1 MNPRSW
7 AAVWTYLATL
17 GLLIALDWFSWRR
30 RSVPAARPLFI
41 ACLFATLWQFGVLA
55 ELLAVDASTKIAWV
69 KLQAVCQLPSVTATT
84 CFVLEYVFPGR
95 WLTRRRV
102 MLMSVPPLLV
112 LALVLTNDFHQWF
125 WRGFLVGASVQPVR
139 GWANWTFLGYGM
151 GLVLVDL
158 VVFAWLFIRSPRHR
172 WPVAL
177 IALGQV
183 LGRALYGLDM
193 AAGATWQQPE
203 PLNLTLVVSAG
214 TYAIALFGLRIF
226 DPLPAARRIAIE
238 QMQEGMVV
246 FDTDWRVLS
255 VNPAAETM
263 FAIPAARARQQTWW
277 ELLPACPDPGRC
289 LEPGGDPVEIH
300 LAERH
305 GGEVEGGTDG
315 RRYALALSALRDHR
329 DLLAGYLLLMHDVT
343 EQRRA
348 EAHRLEQQWAQ
359 ATMQERELLAQ
370 ELHDGVAQNLGFL
383 NLQAQA
389 ANLLLRSGQEE
400 AAQRSLDR
408 LTEIALEIQGD
419 TRDLI
424 GDLLTVSLPSEGPC
438 GAVRQAVARFEAQTG
453 LRVSLML
460 AEDVDG
466 LCQSSAL
473 SPAAGVQLLRIFQE
487 ALANIRKHA
496 GKPSQ
501 IGVELAADD
510 GELRM
515 TVTDNG
521 TGFDPAE
528 AGAGGRH
535 FGLQVMAQRAERI
548 GGQLTV
554 NSGHGQGT
562 RVQVRVR
569 KNVIT

>member
-7 AAVWTYLATL
+7 AAVWTYLVTL
-17 GLLIALDWFSWRR
+17 GLLVALDWFSWRR
-30 RSVPAARPLFI
+30 RSVPAARPLSI
-41 ACLFATLWQFGVLA
+41 ACLFATLWQFGALA
-55 ELLAVDASTKIAWV
+55 ELLAVDAATKIAWI
-69 KLQAVCQLPSVTATT
+69 KFQAVCQLPSVTATT
-84 CFVLEYVFPGR
+84 CFVLEYVYPGR
-95 WLTRRRV
+95 WLTRRKV
-102 MLMSVPPLLV
+102 LLMSVPPLLV
-112 LALVLTNDFHQWF
+112 LALALTNDFHYWF

-151 GLVLVDL
+151 SLVLIDL
-158 VVFAWLFIRSPRHR
+158 AALSWLFIRSPRHR
-172 WPVAL
+172 WPLAL
-177 IALGQV
+177 IALGQI
-183 LGRALYGLDM
+183 LARALYGLDM
-193 AAGATWQQPE
+193 AADATWQQPE

-238 QMQEGMVV
+238 QMHEGMVV
-246 FDTDWRVLS
+246 FDTGWRVLS
-255 VNPAAETM
+255 LNPAAETM
-263 FAIPAARARQQTWW
+263 LAIPAVRARRQTWW
-277 ELLPACPDPGRC
+277 ELLPTGPEPQRC
-289 LEPGGDPVEIH
+289 LEPANAPMEIRFP
-300 LAERH
+300 ERH
-305 GGEVEGGTDG
+305 GGEVEASADG
-315 RRYALALSALRDHR
+315 RRYALALSALHDHR
-329 DLLAGYLLLMHDVT
+329 DLLAGYLLLMRDVT

-348 EAHRLEQQWAQ
+348 ETHRLEQQWGQ

-389 ANLLLRSGQEE
+389 ANLLLQTGQTE

-438 GAVRQAVARFEAQTG
+438 GAVRQAVTRFEAQTG
-453 LRVSLML
+453 LRVSLTL
-460 AEDVDG
+460 AKDIDAI
-466 LCQSSAL
+466 CQASVL
-473 SPAAGVQLLRIFQE
+473 PPAAGVQLLRILQE

-496 GKPSQ
+496 GNPSR
-501 IGVELAADD
+501 IEVDLAAED
-510 GELRM
+510 GKLRM

-521 TGFDPAE
+521 TGFDPVE
-528 AGAGGRH
+528 VGAGGGH

-562 RVQVRVR
+562 QVQVRLPMGR
-569 KNVIT
+569 